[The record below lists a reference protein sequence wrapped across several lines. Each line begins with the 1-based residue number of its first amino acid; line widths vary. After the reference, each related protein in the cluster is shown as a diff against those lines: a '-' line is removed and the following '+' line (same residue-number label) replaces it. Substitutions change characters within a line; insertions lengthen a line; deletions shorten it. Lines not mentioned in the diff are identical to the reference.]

1 MNNPKVKK
9 KHNLAKRI
17 SKFIFTVNSLI
28 IILILVITTFE
39 SYFLTSRVYKEKT
52 MQVAESLA
60 GTVDGQGIRVLLDI
74 IVTDEYQSLRAEAEA
89 KNDEQMIVDYFN
101 EHINVAGEGFTE
113 GYDLFTALVNY
124 AIDSINKLRD
134 DMDVQYLYVDYI
146 KDGYS
151 YNIYDPDDIF
161 FSMGKKTKLDDAFE
175 NMKGNERVEPRTSRT
190 EYGWLATG
198 GVPIYDREGNAV
210 AIAFCDINMNVVI
223 KESLTFS
230 FSVLVAAFIALFL
243 ISFKLKGMV
252 QKRITAPVEQL
263 TDANDKFAEKKGDA
277 YTKED
282 IIRLDINTGDGIEE
296 LYHATRFMQASII
309 DYMENLTKVTAE
321 KERIG
326 AELNVA
332 TQIQAD
338 MLPRIFPPFPE
349 RDDFDI
355 YAYMTPA
362 KEVGGD
368 FYDFFLID
376 DKHMGLVMADVS
388 GKGVPAALFM
398 VIAKTLIK
406 NRAMNGELSP
416 AIILSNVNDQLCEGN
431 EAELFVT
438 VWLAIIDLNTGK
450 GKAANAGHEHPAL
463 RRKDGSYELVEYKHS
478 MAVATFEG
486 LPFKEHEFELH
497 PGDSLFVYTDGVPEA
512 TNINNELYGTDRM
525 LEALNKDPDA
535 SQEQILKTVK
545 TSVDEFVG
553 ECDPFDDLTMLG
565 FKYYGNKTK
574 KGVVTMNGNA
584 KELDVEAT
592 DEMLDTVIDFVN
604 EELEKAGADMKATTQ
619 IDVAV
624 EELFVNIAHYAYNP
638 DTGPAK
644 VRIEVDDD
652 PLAVSITFFDNGI
665 PYDPLAKPDP
675 DVSLSVE
682 ERQIGGLGIFMVKK
696 SMDNVEYEYKD
707 GQNVLK
713 ITKKL

>member
-1 MNNPKVKK
+1 
-9 KHNLAKRI
+9 
-17 SKFIFTVNSLI
+17 
-28 IILILVITTFE
+28 
-39 SYFLTSRVYKEKT
+39 
-52 MQVAESLA
+52 
-60 GTVDGQGIRVLLDI
+60 
-74 IVTDEYQSLRAEAEA
+74 
-89 KNDEQMIVDYFN
+89 
-101 EHINVAGEGFTE
+101 
-113 GYDLFTALVNY
+113 
-124 AIDSINKLRD
+124 
-134 DMDVQYLYVDYI
+134 
-146 KDGYS
+146 
-151 YNIYDPDDIF
+151 
-161 FSMGKKTKLDDAFE
+161 
-175 NMKGNERVEPRTSRT
+175 
-190 EYGWLATG
+190 
-198 GVPIYDREGNAV
+198 
-210 AIAFCDINMNVVI
+210 
-223 KESLTFS
+223 
-230 FSVLVAAFIALFL
+230 
-243 ISFKLKGMV
+243 
-252 QKRITAPVEQL
+252 
-263 TDANDKFAEKKGDA
+263 
-277 YTKED
+277 
-282 IIRLDINTGDGIEE
+282 
-296 LYHATRFMQASII
+296 
-309 DYMENLTKVTAE
+309 
-321 KERIG
+321 
-326 AELNVA
+326 
-332 TQIQAD
+332 
-338 MLPRIFPPFPE
+338 
-349 RDDFDI
+349 
-355 YAYMTPA
+355 
-362 KEVGGD
+362 
-368 FYDFFLID
+368 
-376 DKHMGLVMADVS
+376 
-388 GKGVPAALFM
+388 
-398 VIAKTLIK
+398 
-406 NRAMNGELSP
+406 
-416 AIILSNVNDQLCEGN
+416 
-431 EAELFVT
+431 
-438 VWLAIIDLNTGK
+438 
-450 GKAANAGHEHPAL
+450 
-463 RRKDGSYELVEYKHS
+463 